1 MLAVATPSSG
11 RLHAPPARPQ
21 DRRVPGTLGHRRFL
35 AHAGHGA
42 HRLRRCHLPLPL
54 QQELGLHP
62 GARVAPLRPRLPSGG
77 RLHDAPQRARARGHL
92 VREAVATQEGV
103 GRFHPAL
110 RHVRPV
116 VRPDHLYDVAVPEAL
131 APSERGLARPRRCA
145 LPLGAEVRHHH
156 RLLPADP
163 PGHLPGDQELLLGD
177 GLGRARPARAGDS
190 LMFGLPWDQTL
201 GAMMFIGMIAF
212 LFFGFPVAFSLTFTG
227 LFFGL
232 IGFGLSFFD
241 LLPLRIWGTMT
252 NFTLLAVPL
261 FVFMGVALE
270 KSGLAEELLET
281 MALLFGKLKGGIAI
295 SVVVVGAILAASTG
309 IVGASVI
316 TMGLISLPTMLRR
329 GYSKELITG
338 TICASGTLGQIIP
351 PSVILIL
358 LGDIM
363 GVSVGDLYI
372 GAFLPGLVLVGL
384 YIIYLAILGQ
394 LRPDLAPPIPRD
406 EVAAFR
412 GDAVKRVIIA
422 LIPAFVLIVGVL
434 GSIFAGIAS
443 PTEAASVGAAGGL
456 ILTILKGR
464 FSMAMLRSVMQAT
477 TRITSLAFIILVG
490 ANCFGLV
497 FRGLNGDHLIQDFLK
512 GLPFGAY
519 GVLAVV
525 MFVIFLLGFFI
536 DFFEICF
543 IHVPILTPVLVTH
556 FGFDPVWLG
565 VVIGVNLQTSF
576 LTPPFGF
583 ALFYLRGV
591 APPEIKTTDI
601 YRGVAPFVALQ
612 LIGLTLVIAFPDL
625 ASWLIRALR

>member
-1 MLAVATPSSG
+1 M
-11 RLHAPPARPQ
+11 
-21 DRRVPGTLGHRRFL
+21 PGL
-35 AHAGHGA
+35 
-42 HRLRRCHLPLPL
+42 
-54 QQELGLHP
+54 
-62 GARVAPLRPRLPSGG
+62 
-77 RLHDAPQRARARGHL
+77 
-92 VREAVATQEGV
+92 
-103 GRFHPAL
+103 
-110 RHVRPV
+110 
-116 VRPDHLYDVAVPEAL
+116 
-131 APSERGLARPRRCA
+131 
-145 LPLGAEVRHHH
+145 
-156 RLLPADP
+156 
-163 PGHLPGDQELLLGD
+163 
-177 GLGRARPARAGDS
+177 
-190 LMFGLPWDQTL
+190 DQTL
-201 GAMMFIGMIAF
+201 AALMFAGMIAF

-232 IGFGLSFFD
+232 LGMGLGVLNTNFFD
-241 LLPLRIWGTMT
+241 ILPLRIWGTMT

-281 MALLFGKLKGGIAI
+281 MALLFGRLRGGIAI

-316 TMGLISLPTMLRR
+316 TMGLVSLPTMLRR
-329 GYSKELITG
+329 GYQKELITG

-372 GAFLPGLVLVGL
+372 GAVFPGLVLVGL
-384 YIIYLAILGQ
+384 YIIYIAVLGY
-394 LRPDLAPPIPRD
+394 LKPELAPPIP
-406 EVAAFR
+406 AAELALFR
-412 GDAVKRVIIA
+412 GDALKRVSIA
-422 LIPAFVLIVGVL
+422 LLPALILIVGVL

-443 PTEAASVGAAGGL
+443 PTEAASVGAVGGL
-456 ILTILKGR
+456 VLTIAKRR
-464 FSMAMLRSVMQAT
+464 FSMPMLRSVMEAT

-519 GVLAVV
+519 GVLAIV
-525 MFVIFLLGFFI
+525 MGVIFILGFFI

-591 APPEIKTTDI
+591 APPEITTQHI
-601 YRGVAPFVALQ
+601 YRGVIPFVALQ
-612 LIGLTLVIAFPDL
+612 VIGLTLVIAYPPI
-625 ASWLIRALR
+625 ATWLIRVLR

>member
-1 MLAVATPSSG
+1 M
-11 RLHAPPARPQ
+11 PPEQIIA
-21 DRRVPGTLGHRRFL
+21 
-35 AHAGHGA
+35 A
-42 HRLRRCHLPLPL
+42 
-54 QQELGLHP
+54 
-62 GARVAPLRPRLPSGG
+62 
-77 RLHDAPQRARARGHL
+77 
-92 VREAVATQEGV
+92 
-103 GRFHPAL
+103 
-110 RHVRPV
+110 
-116 VRPDHLYDVAVPEAL
+116 
-131 APSERGLARPRRCA
+131 
-145 LPLGAEVRHHH
+145 
-156 RLLPADP
+156 
-163 PGHLPGDQELLLGD
+163 
-177 GLGRARPARAGDS
+177 
-190 LMFGLPWDQTL
+190 LMF
-201 GAMMFIGMIAF
+201 AGMIAF
-212 LFFGFPVAFSLTFTG
+212 LFLGFPVAFSLTFTG

-232 IGFGLSFFD
+232 IGVGLGYLHVNFFD
-241 LLPLRIWGTMT
+241 ILPLRIWGTMT

-329 GYSKELITG
+329 GYNKELICG

-372 GAFLPGLVLVGL
+372 GAVIPGLVLVAL
-384 YIIYLAILGQ
+384 YIMYLLILS
-394 LRPDLAPPIPRD
+394 RWKPELAPPVPAQ
-406 EVAAFR
+406 ELAAFR

-422 LIPAFVLIVGVL
+422 LIPALVLIVGVL

-456 ILTILKGR
+456 ILTMLKRR
-464 FSMAMLRSVMQAT
+464 FSMSMLRSVMQAT

-490 ANCFGLV
+490 ANCFGLI

-591 APPEIKTTDI
+591 APPEITTPHI
-601 YRGVAPFVALQ
+601 YRGVVPFVALQ

-625 ASWLIRALR
+625 TFWLIRALR

>member
-1 MLAVATPSSG
+1 MPPEQILAA
-11 RLHAPPARPQ
+11 
-21 DRRVPGTLGHRRFL
+21 
-35 AHAGHGA
+35 
-42 HRLRRCHLPLPL
+42 
-54 QQELGLHP
+54 
-62 GARVAPLRPRLPSGG
+62 
-77 RLHDAPQRARARGHL
+77 
-92 VREAVATQEGV
+92 
-103 GRFHPAL
+103 
-110 RHVRPV
+110 
-116 VRPDHLYDVAVPEAL
+116 
-131 APSERGLARPRRCA
+131 
-145 LPLGAEVRHHH
+145 
-156 RLLPADP
+156 
-163 PGHLPGDQELLLGD
+163 
-177 GLGRARPARAGDS
+177 
-190 LMFGLPWDQTL
+190 LMF
-201 GAMMFIGMIAF
+201 AGMIAF
-212 LFFGFPVAFSLTFTG
+212 LFLGFPVAFSLIFTG
-227 LFFGL
+227 LSFGMTGVAL
-232 IGFGLSFFD
+232 GYLHANFFD
-241 LLPLRIWGTMT
+241 ILPLRIWGTMT

-261 FVFMGVALE
+261 FVFMGVVLE
-270 KSGLAEELLET
+270 RSGLAEELLET

-329 GYSKELITG
+329 GYNKELICG

-372 GAFLPGLVLVGL
+372 GAVIPGLVLVGL
-384 YIIYLAILGQ
+384 YIVYLVVLSYWKP
-394 LRPDLAPPIPRD
+394 LLAPPIPGQ
-406 EVAAFR
+406 ELEAFR
-412 GDAVKRVIIA
+412 GDALRRVSVA
-422 LIPAFVLIVGVL
+422 LIPALVLIVGVL

-456 ILTILKGR
+456 ILTIVKGR
-464 FSMAMLRSVMQAT
+464 FSIAMLRAVMQAT

-512 GLPFGAY
+512 GLPLGPY
-519 GVLAVV
+519 GVLAIV

-565 VVIGVNLQTSF
+565 IMIGVNLQTSF

-591 APPEIKTTDI
+591 APPEISTPTI
-601 YRGVAPFVALQ
+601 YRGVLPFVALQ
-612 LIGLTLVIAFPDL
+612 LIGLALVVAFPDL
-625 ASWLIRALR
+625 VTWLIRALR

>member
-1 MLAVATPSSG
+1 M
-11 RLHAPPARPQ
+11 PP
-21 DRRVPGTLGHRRFL
+21 
-35 AHAGHGA
+35 
-42 HRLRRCHLPLPL
+42 
-54 QQELGLHP
+54 
-62 GARVAPLRPRLPSGG
+62 
-77 RLHDAPQRARARGHL
+77 
-92 VREAVATQEGV
+92 
-103 GRFHPAL
+103 
-110 RHVRPV
+110 
-116 VRPDHLYDVAVPEAL
+116 PEQI
-131 APSERGLARPRRCA
+131 
-145 LPLGAEVRHHH
+145 LGA
-156 RLLPADP
+156 
-163 PGHLPGDQELLLGD
+163 
-177 GLGRARPARAGDS
+177 
-190 LMFGLPWDQTL
+190 LMFV
-201 GAMMFIGMIAF
+201 GMIAF

-227 LFFGL
+227 LLFGL
-232 IGFGLSFFD
+232 IGIGLGFLHGNFFGI
-241 LLPLRIWGTMT
+241 LPLRIWGTMT

-281 MALLFGKLKGGIAI
+281 MALLFGKQPGGIAI

-316 TMGLISLPTMLRR
+316 TMGLVSLPTMLRR

-363 GVSVGDLYI
+363 GVSVGDLYL
-372 GAFLPGLVLVGL
+372 GAVIPGLVLVGL
-384 YIIYLAILGQ
+384 YILYIAILA
-394 LRPDLAPPIPRD
+394 RWKPALAPPIPAA
-406 EVAAFR
+406 ELAAFR
-412 GDAVKRVIIA
+412 GDAVKRVTIA
-422 LIPAFVLIVGVL
+422 LIPALVLIVGVL

-443 PTEAASVGAAGGL
+443 PTEAASVGAAGG
-456 ILTILKGR
+456 IMLTMLKGR
-464 FSMAMLRSVMQAT
+464 FSMTMLRSVMEST

-497 FRGLNGDHLIQDFLK
+497 FRGLNGDHLIQNLLK
-512 GLPFGAY
+512 GLPFGPY

-565 VVIGVNLQTSF
+565 IVIGVNLQTSF

-591 APPEIKTTDI
+591 APPEITTPDI
-601 YRGVAPFVALQ
+601 YRGVVPFVALQ
-612 LIGLTLVIAFPDL
+612 LIGLTLVIMYPQL
-625 ASWLIRALR
+625 SSVLIRALR